1 MNKFKSRKQ
10 IEGKQNKRMAFKA
23 SLLIILSSIT
33 FHVAGQN
40 LAQHNWYFGTSPN
53 AIRFNRGNNK
63 AQLIT
68 PPPPFMPLGS
78 TGGSAVATDPAT
90 SNLLFYSDGSR
101 IYDASHQPM
110 TNGSGLSGFTNSNQ
124 PVVICPVPG
133 QTNKYFVFTNTANFP
148 TGGSINV
155 SVVNMNLFGSAVF
168 PSPPLGEVEAPP
180 LVPLPIPKNTPIGG
194 LANRSEGMIIVPHT
208 NGTDYWLITHQ
219 NSSAIFSR
227 TLIDAASYTSG
238 FFLTTPTTPL
248 GSTPIPVS
256 VSNFSYNHKLGK
268 LAVAV
273 QSPGDNALTLNFDPA
288 TGLITFDRYLLT
300 TGIATA
306 STSSIYDIQWD
317 IKGGQYIYIS
327 RTGEP
332 GIPADVLQYDYTG
345 SLPGVPSTIISTIYS
360 APSIAQSYG
369 LQLAPDSAIYHIY
382 QAVLAGPFLVEKLTK
397 TDTIASEVIK
407 TPLPF
412 GNIDF
417 NGKQFP
423 SFLPRSRVNL
433 TVNFT
438 TAPDPVANP
447 LDKLCQNNKITFL
460 PDVSP
465 NADSLVWDFGDGSP
479 RSREWSPVHTFTNSG
494 TFQVTLTAFYQGQK
508 SPFTK
513 SVSITPFNLQI
524 QLNPEE
530 TACECELPINAGS
543 PNCPTITQFKVDLQI
558 TQGSVS
564 TPPVWSNGDTGNTL
578 LPKESGYYY
587 VTATD
592 GTCSTYAG
600 VNVKQYGLSDQRS
613 NIWYFGDKA
622 GIDFNPVTPLDP
634 PSAKAISTSAMTAPE
649 GCAIV
654 CDRNGDVIFYTDGKN
669 VYDKTNTLIPILP
682 TGLNGELLS
691 SQSALIVPVPG
702 DETLYYIFT
711 TQEIPGAGTNELRYS
726 IFDLKKN
733 NGNGLITQANVLLF
747 SKSTERI
754 TANGQWLIAHE
765 YGNSTFRSYPISNQG
780 IGKPVYSDIGSVHS
794 FNSVQSG
801 QGYMKLGARDNLAV
815 ALSTG
820 TENLVELFHL
830 NDTTGVLSNY
840 RKIVLPP
847 STGQVYG
854 IEFASN
860 GRRLFVSVS
869 GTSSNIFEYFLDVND
884 ILPPTL
890 IPNPSLIIPAGLK
903 LGAIQLAPDGRIY
916 MAQDNT
922 TSLATIDAN
931 GGTTLPLTPS
941 AITFNS
947 FDLLGRRS
955 GLGLPNFVQQQ
966 GNGFGGPSAS
976 VPPKSCVG
984 QSVSF
989 IGTPTDAIDTFDWK
1003 YFDSNNNVVG
1013 SSTDPS
1019 PSFTF
1024 TTAGTYR
1031 IVMALSNKCLVSPFF
1046 TSTNSIEIFDP
1057 PAMPTNLAQALC
1069 TTPVTLDAT
1078 VTGVGL
1084 SYLWSNGDIGPLTTL
1099 TAPGRGTVTIT
1110 DTDPAKA
1117 GCVTTAPFTVT
1128 DIRPILNL
1136 GPDRIICQNL
1146 SVADLDAGAQS
1157 SYLWTTGNTS
1167 RTQSVATNNA
1177 GTFTYGVTA
1186 TRTYVTPTSTIT
1198 CSASDDI
1205 IFTINV
1211 SPAAPTLTI
1220 LANPTCP
1227 IASSNGSVGLLINSS
1242 TPAGGPLYSYSIFGT
1257 SLFDSDTDKSAGFSK
1272 NYLSSV
1278 GAGPVTAS
1286 VTDQASGCV
1295 SLPTTIG
1302 LNDATYTPTSVV
1314 APSCAPVT
1322 VQLTSNA
1329 PGGVSIIGYTAID
1342 QSNPTAPI
1350 TGTPPVQLPGGN
1362 YTIQLTDN
1370 QGCTSTVSPDPI
1382 AIVPNAPVVM
1392 RTPTA
1397 NVCTSPQTLSATDA
1411 TTYAWTGPGIVG
1423 SRFLPTIQINPG
1435 PGRFTY
1441 TVIGSSPGLCDDTQ
1455 TITIDVPTTLDPRF
1469 SKSEERCADQVKLTA
1484 SPVGNYIYIWIKDG
1498 QIVPSLGGPEV
1509 TITEIGTH
1517 QYQVQIIDIASGCT
1531 FTQAIPISVSVSGA
1545 ITADLISTQ
1554 ACKDGNPFT
1563 LTVTPPLVGVTYA
1576 WKLKELGSSSFS
1588 NVPSQSNPAILT
1600 DTREGAYE
1608 VTLTRGGC
1616 IVSKEKTVLRDPLP
1630 EGNLKPRVIICDD
1643 PDNNDPETKE
1653 VELDPGEFSSYRW
1666 SEISLGTLG
1675 NTRKITAVQAGTY
1688 VVEIT
1693 DFRLCKNKDQTEVL
1707 NECIPKIV
1715 GPNAFRP
1722 NSIYIDPI
1730 TGQQTNINFFVY
1742 SWFVNDENFEVAIF
1756 NRWGELVF
1764 SDTKKDFRWNGG
1776 YGNNP
1781 GLPAPGGTYSY
1792 VIKYQSSYRPE
1803 EGIKEQRGGIV
1814 LLR

>member
-1 MNKFKSRKQ
+1 M
-10 IEGKQNKRMAFKA
+10 EGKQNKRMAFKA

-460 PDVSP
+460 PEVSP

-513 SVSITPFNLQI
+513 PVSITPFNLQI

-578 LPKESGYYY
+578 MPKESGYYY

-622 GIDFNPVTPLDP
+622 GLDFNPVTPLDP
-634 PSAKAISTSAMTAPE
+634 PSVKAISTSAMTAPE

-869 GTSSNIFEYFLDVND
+869 GTPSNIFEYFLDDND

-922 TSLATIDAN
+922 PSLATIDAN

-941 AITFNS
+941 SITFNS
-947 FDLLGRRS
+947 FDLPGRRS

-966 GNGFGGPSAS
+966 GNGFGGPGFTFTGLCEGTPTNF
-976 VPPKSCVG
+976 V
-984 QSVSF
+984 
-989 IGTPTDAIDTFDWK
+989 GTPTDAIDEFQWAFDDGGGSTEAAPTHLYPRTIPPSATTYSVSMRLTNRCGLDVTIAQDVIINPPPPRPTLAPASALCNGPITLDANSGNLISITSYLWNSGATTKTIVINNPANVSVTITDVNECTATANGIVVNNRPVLDLGPDLTVCEDNTTPNLNAQNPGANFLWTLNGAPNGNTFATQ
-1003 YFDSNNNVVG
+1003 VVDTSLPAVLTYG
-1013 SSTDPS
+1013 VTVTDPVTLCTATDSKTYTVKVS
-1019 PSFTF
+1019 PSFTLSG
-1024 TTAGTYR
+1024 TNPTSCNTAT
-1031 IVMALSNKCLVSPFF
+1031 
-1046 TSTNSIEIFDP
+1046 
-1057 PAMPTNLAQALC
+1057 
-1069 TTPVTLDAT
+1069 
-1078 VTGVGL
+1078 
-1084 SYLWSNGDIGPLTTL
+1084 
-1099 TAPGRGTVTIT
+1099 GTVT
-1110 DTDPAKA
+1110 
-1117 GCVTTAPFTVT
+1117 
-1128 DIRPILNL
+1128 LNL
-1136 GPDRIICQNL
+1136 
-1146 SVADLDAGAQS
+1146 
-1157 SYLWTTGNTS
+1157 
-1167 RTQSVATNNA
+1167 
-1177 GTFTYGVTA
+1177 
-1186 TRTYVTPTSTIT
+1186 
-1198 CSASDDI
+1198 
-1205 IFTINV
+1205 
-1211 SPAAPTLTI
+1211 
-1220 LANPTCP
+1220 
-1227 IASSNGSVGLLINSS
+1227 NSS
-1242 TPAGGPLYSYSIFGT
+1242 TPAGGPYSFFVSGT
-1257 SLFDSDTDKSAGFSK
+1257 SFNQQGFDQ
-1272 NYLSSV
+1272 
-1278 GAGPVTAS
+1278 TA
-1286 VTDQASGCV
+1286 
-1295 SLPTTIG
+1295 PTTIG
-1302 LNDATYTPTSVV
+1302 PLPGVRAGAVSGIVQDQISGCTISTAIPLSDPAPYTFNTSIVGTNCDPVTLNVTT
-1314 APSCAPVT
+1314 APSVQLNRFQITNSATTALIEGPTIFSPTRTNFNTSPLPQGTYIIEVRDIGLCTVARSVTVNPVPAPVI
-1322 VQLTSNA
+1322 
-1329 PGGVSIIGYTAID
+1329 SIS
-1342 QSNPTAPI
+1342 QNC
-1350 TGTPPVQLPGGN
+1350 L
-1362 YTIQLTDN
+1362 
-1370 QGCTSTVSPDPI
+1370 
-1382 AIVPNAPVVM
+1382 
-1392 RTPTA
+1392 
-1397 NVCTSPQTLSATDA
+1397 TLSASGG
-1411 TTYAWTGPGIVG
+1411 TTYSWTTSVPGSIVG
-1423 SRFLPTIQINPG
+1423 PTNGSSIQITG
-1435 PGRFTY
+1435 IAGTVVTY
-1441 TVIGSSPGLCDDTQ
+1441 TASDLTAACPGSVSAA
-1455 TITIDVPTTLDPRF
+1455 ITIPTVINPDF
-1469 SKSEERCADQVKLTA
+1469 SQSNGCSNQVVLNA
-1484 SPVGNYIYIWIKDG
+1484 IPVGNFTYRWFKAG
-1498 QIVPSLGGPEV
+1498 VFQPTLGGRLITLGQSEDGASYAVEV
-1509 TITEIGTH
+1509 
-1517 QYQVQIIDIASGCT
+1517 VDAVSGCFVRSAAKT
-1531 FTQAIPISVSVSGA
+1531 VQVSGSVDA
-1545 ITADLISTQ
+1545 FVTGKQ
-1554 ACKDGNPFT
+1554 ACEDNKPFT
-1563 LTVTPPLVGVTYA
+1563 LNAATSATGAVTYVWA
-1576 WKLKELGSSSFS
+1576 YNGS
-1588 NVPSQSNPAILT
+1588 NITGQSTAALS
-1600 DTREGAYE
+1600 DTREGTYR
-1608 VTLTRGGC
+1608 VT
-1616 IVSKEKTVLRDPLP
+1616 ISKTTTCNANASIQVIKAPIPQGDLP
-1630 EGNLKPRVIICDD
+1630 NAVIICND
-1643 PDNNDPETKE
+1643 PDNKDPATSQVNLNPGTFTSYNWLKNEIALNITSQVLTATSEGIYQVDLTNSFGCTNSDETK
-1653 VELDPGEFSSYRW
+1653 
-1666 SEISLGTLG
+1666 
-1675 NTRKITAVQAGTY
+1675 
-1688 VVEIT
+1688 
-1693 DFRLCKNKDQTEVL
+1693 VL

-1722 NSIYIDPI
+1722 GNAINSL
-1730 TGQQTNINFFVY
+1730 NKEFFVY
-1742 SWFVNDENFEVAIF
+1742 SFFITDNFEVAIF

-1792 VIKYQSSYRPE
+1792 VIKYQSSFRPE